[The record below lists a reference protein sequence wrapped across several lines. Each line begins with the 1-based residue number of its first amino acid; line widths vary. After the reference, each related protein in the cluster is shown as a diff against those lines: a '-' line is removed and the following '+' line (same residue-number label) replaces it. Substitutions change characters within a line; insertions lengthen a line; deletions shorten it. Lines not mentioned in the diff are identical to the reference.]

1 METLAETLDEEARQA
16 ILEDLAQIQAA
27 AANST
32 SGGDDLGPIAITF
45 ERLTDRIR
53 GQQDRLTQL
62 IAELQEALA
71 AKTQFI
77 ALQQE
82 LDIARNMQLTVL
94 PHEFPDRPEIQ
105 MAARM
110 LPAKEVGGDFY
121 DFFWIDEHKLGIAV
135 ADVSGKGIPA
145 AFFMLISRTLLR
157 ATCLTGAGPGECLEQ
172 VHNLLS
178 AENEQMMFVT

>member
-1 METLAETLDEEARQA
+1 
-16 ILEDLAQIQAA
+16 
-27 AANST
+27 
-32 SGGDDLGPIAITF
+32 
-45 ERLTDRIR
+45 
-53 GQQDRLTQL
+53 
-62 IAELQEALA
+62 
-71 AKTQFI
+71 
-77 ALQQE
+77 
-82 LDIARNMQLTVL
+82 
-94 PHEFPDRPEIQ
+94 

-172 VHNLLS
+172 VNNLLS
-178 AENEQMMFVT
+178 AENEQMMFVTCFYGEFDLRTGTFVFTTCGHNPPLRSEEHTSELQSLMRLSYDVID